1 MMTVVDYLLDRSSA
15 ALLLFMAGAAVAAL
29 TRLSSA
35 KRVCA
40 GLAAIAIAA
49 SIPISTRSGFDWIV
63 SAIGRPS
70 VPGLLLL
77 ATFAVAAVNGRSLND
92 NRECRFATALLATA
106 GFILYPGAVGYLD
119 YDTYALGY
127 SGYVLPAAL
136 VAILVYALYR
146 RYFFVVAALDVA
158 IIAFLLS
165 AGRSNNLW
173 DYIIDPVAWLIGI
186 GTWIFLLV
194 RAVVRRSKAVRPM
207 PAQTSS

>member
-1 MMTVVDYLLDRSSA
+1 MMTIANYLLDRSSA
-15 ALLLFMAGAAVAAL
+15 VLLLFMAGAALAAL
-29 TRLSSA
+29 IRLSPA

-40 GLAAIAIAA
+40 GLAAIALAA
-49 SIPISTRSGFDWIV
+49 VIPISTRSGFEWIA

-70 VPGLLLL
+70 VPGLVLL
-77 ATFAVAAVNGRSLND
+77 ATFAVAAVIGRNLND
-92 NRECRFATALLATA
+92 NRECRFATALLAIT
-106 GFILYPGAVGYLD
+106 GFILYPGATGYLD

-136 VAILVYALYR
+136 VAILVHALYR
-146 RYFFVVAALDVA
+146 RYFFIVAALDVA

-173 DYIIDPVAWLIGI
+173 DYVIDPVAWLLGI
-186 GTWIFLLV
+186 GTWIFLLL
-194 RAVVRRSKAVRPM
+194 RAVVRRSKASLSM

>member
-1 MMTVVDYLLDRSSA
+1 MMTIADYLLDRSSA
-15 ALLLFMAGAAVAAL
+15 VLLLFMAGAALAAL
-29 TRLSSA
+29 IRLSPA

-40 GLAAIAIAA
+40 GLAAIALAA
-49 SIPISTRSGFDWIV
+49 VIPISTRSGFEWIA

-70 VPGLLLL
+70 VPGLVLL
-77 ATFAVAAVNGRSLND
+77 ATFAVAAVIGRNLND
-92 NRECRFATALLATA
+92 NRECRFATALLAIT
-106 GFILYPGAVGYLD
+106 GFILYPGATGYLD

-136 VAILVYALYR
+136 VAILVHALYR

-173 DYIIDPVAWLIGI
+173 DYVIDPVAWLLGI
-186 GTWIFLLV
+186 GTWIFLLL
-194 RAVVRRSKAVRPM
+194 RAVVRRSKASLSM

>member
-1 MMTVVDYLLDRSSA
+1 MMTIADYLLDRSSA
-15 ALLLFMAGAAVAAL
+15 VLLLFMAGAALAAL
-29 TRLSSA
+29 IRLSPA

-40 GLAAIAIAA
+40 GLAAIALAA
-49 SIPISTRSGFDWIV
+49 VIPISTRSGFEWIA

-70 VPGLLLL
+70 VPGLVLL
-77 ATFAVAAVNGRSLND
+77 ATFAVAAVIGRNLND
-92 NRECRFATALLATA
+92 NRECRFATALLAIT
-106 GFILYPGAVGYLD
+106 GFILYPGATGYLD

-136 VAILVYALYR
+136 VAILVHALYR
-146 RYFFVVAALDVA
+146 RYFFIVAALDVA

-173 DYIIDPVAWLIGI
+173 DYVIDPVAWLLGI
-186 GTWIFLLV
+186 GTWIFLLL
-194 RAVVRRSKAVRPM
+194 RAVVRRSKASLSM